1 MPQFERAVQVK
12 RSPENLSA
20 LANFLAFPGPN
31 RTAIRESQQ
40 RALDLMKEAV
50 GKTRQPEPCDLFLTA
65 QIAGQLQNEMEFRQA
80 TRQML
85 EKFPDLA
92 GSHYLNAICA
102 TMDERWTEAE
112 DEIRRA
118 EQLGLPSD
126 IVKQFLD
133 SGVHR
138 RAQRLALRLVFTV
151 SRHRVDCRPRSVVRV
166 WKTTFDF

>member
-1 MPQFERAVQVK
+1 MQVK

-50 GKTRQPEPCDLFLTA
+50 GKTRQPEPGDLFLTA

-112 DEIRRA
+112 DEIRR
-118 EQLGLPSD
+118 
-126 IVKQFLD
+126 
-133 SGVHR
+133 H
-138 RAQRLALRLVFTV
+138 
-151 SRHRVDCRPRSVVRV
+151 
-166 WKTTFDF
+166 